1 MWTNMKLSTK
11 LIGSFILVAAIT
23 VVIGLVGYFSAN
35 SLGDHVDDLVTIR
48 MPKAEC
54 FAQMA
59 VNVER
64 IKMMQRTLLV
74 PGMPR
79 EDRLRQYNDFE
90 KSVSQHNEAR
100 DTYDPMPRNAE
111 AEKLWS
117 EYKSGYDSWS
127 ASNVRYMEMARRCD
141 EITSRLGERT
151 DSEELRKLQSQMLEL
166 TLGELRSHQATMTKS
181 MDALFDI
188 NRTATNEAGI
198 TARAD
203 ASTAGTTIIISLIVG
218 VLSAV
223 LLGVF
228 LSLSITRTVNKIV
241 VALSHGAEQISSA
254 SAQVASSGQSL
265 AEGATE
271 QASSLEETSSALEQ
285 MASMT
290 KQNAESANQANRLA
304 TTARTAAD
312 KGTEAMTLMSNA
324 IREIKHSSDETAKI
338 IKVIDEIAFQTNLLA
353 LNAAVE
359 AARAGEAGKGFAV
372 VAEEVRNLAQR
383 SAEAAKNTNT
393 LIEGSQLN
401 ADNGVHASE
410 EFTGIL
416 LDINTSVKKVT
427 DLIAEVSAAST
438 EQAQG
443 IDQVNTAINQMNQVT
458 QQNAANS
465 EESSSASQELAAQ
478 AQQLQQVV
486 VQLRTV
492 VEGSSSGNS
501 QSAAYSDSFNGTL
514 LNGGTHSISR
524 PRTSAASNQS
534 HKGSL
539 LTKKSV
545 QATFGKSPKPSAVI
559 PFTEEEVA
567 EFK

>member
-1 MWTNMKLSTK
+1 MFKNIRLAFKMGIGFAIPIMLLLTLTVITTYHAGNIRDHADLTKNETSVFSGIAQSMKLQVTEVQQYLSDISATRGRDGLNDGFRLAEESAQNFKTGVAKFQEMYSKENDQDGIRRLNEMAKSFDTYYEFGKKMANEYINSGPEKGNLLMNEFDKYSTD
-11 LIGSFILVAAIT
+11 IDRQVESFVDNQGNELESSMSDISDASSNLKQFTIFAGIFGIVLATILGWLIT
-23 VVIGLVGYFSAN
+23 VS
-35 SLGDHVDDLVTIR
+35 
-48 MPKAEC
+48 
-54 FAQMA
+54 
-59 VNVER
+59 
-64 IKMMQRTLLV
+64 
-74 PGMPR
+74 
-79 EDRLRQYNDFE
+79 
-90 KSVSQHNEAR
+90 
-100 DTYDPMPRNAE
+100 
-111 AEKLWS
+111 
-117 EYKSGYDSWS
+117 
-127 ASNVRYMEMARRCD
+127 
-141 EITSRLGERT
+141 ITKPVKGII
-151 DSEELRKLQSQMLEL
+151 
-166 TLGELRSHQATMTKS
+166 
-181 MDALFDI
+181 DAL
-188 NRTATNEAGI
+188 
-198 TARAD
+198 
-203 ASTAGTTIIISLIVG
+203 AS
-218 VLSAV
+218 
-223 LLGVF
+223 
-228 LSLSITRTVNKIV
+228 
-241 VALSHGAEQISSA
+241 GAEQIGSA

-271 QASSLEETSSALEQ
+271 QASSLEETSSALEE

-312 KGTEAMTLMSNA
+312 KGTEAMAQMSNA
-324 IREIKHSSDETAKI
+324 IREIKRSSDETAKI

-383 SAEAAKNTNT
+383 SAEAAKNTNA

-443 IDQVNTAINQMNQVT
+443 IDQVNVAIAQMNQVT

-478 AQQLQQVV
+478 AQQMEQVV
-486 VQLRTV
+486 VQLRKV
-492 VEGSSSGNS
+492 VDGNSSGTY
-501 QSAAYSDSFNGTL
+501 QSGAYGDSLSNHL
-514 LNGGTHSISR
+514 LNGGTHSNGRSHKG
-524 PRTSAASNQS
+524 AASNQS
-534 HKGSL
+534 HRGSL
-539 LTKKSV
+539 LTKRSIP
-545 QATFGKSPKPSAVI
+545 ATFGKSPKPSAVI
-559 PFTEEEVA
+559 PFPEEEVA